1 MSNSTNLNRMTWA
14 INRLWEIDINTNDV
28 GLSDAVCSVM
38 NVLRTIKAEM
48 VVERE
53 ERIQKMFAN
62 VLADA
67 RESSPL
73 VQSGRAGTGQRT

>member
-14 INRLWEIDINTNDV
+14 INRLWELDINTTDV
-28 GLSDAVCSVM
+28 GLSDAIVSVM
-38 NVLRTIKAEM
+38 GVLRSIKEDM
-48 VVERE
+48 VKERE
-53 ERIQKMFAN
+53 ERIAKMFAN

-73 VQSGRAGTGQRT
+73 VQSGRTGTGQRT